1 MEYIAALIVVV
12 LIFYVVKI
20 NKKKIKKEPT
30 VEPKTAKAY
39 YPNKS
44 SIITATRSKPTRM
57 KDESEDVL
65 LNAYIASNLLDTSS
79 DDDRSYNSRN
89 DYRDYSSDND
99 YSRSSSYSSS
109 YGGDSSSSSSS
120 SSSDSSS
127 SSSSSSSD

>member
-30 VEPKTAKAY
+30 VEPKTVKAY

-44 SIITATRSKPTRM
+44 SIVTATRSKPTRM

>member
-44 SIITATRSKPTRM
+44 SIVTATRSKPTRM
-57 KDESEDVL
+57 KDKSEDVL
-65 LNAYIASNLLDTSS
+65 LNGYIASSLLDTSS
-79 DDDRSYNSRN
+79 DDDRSYSRN

-109 YGGDSSSSSSS
+109 YSGDSSSSSSS
-120 SSSDSSS
+120 SSDSGSS

>member
-20 NKKKIKKEPT
+20 NKNKIKKEPT

-44 SIITATRSKPTRM
+44 IVTATRSKPTRM

-65 LNAYIASNLLDTSS
+65 LNAYISSNLLDTSS

>member
-44 SIITATRSKPTRM
+44 SIVTATRSKPTRM

-89 DYRDYSSDND
+89 DYRDYSSDKD

>member
-39 YPNKS
+39 YHNKS
-44 SIITATRSKPTRM
+44 SIVTATRSKPTRM
-57 KDESEDVL
+57 KDKSEDAL

-79 DDDRSYNSRN
+79 YDDRSYSRN

-109 YGGDSSSSSSS
+109 SSSSY
-120 SSSDSSS
+120 SDSSS

>member
-44 SIITATRSKPTRM
+44 SIVTATRSKPTRM
-57 KDESEDVL
+57 KDDSENVM
-65 LNAYIASNLLDTSS
+65 LNAYIASSLLDTSS
-79 DDDRSYNSRN
+79 DDDRSYSRN

>member
-1 MEYIAALIVVV
+1 MKYIAVLLVIVVIYY
-12 LIFYVVKI
+12 LVKI
-20 NKKKIKKEPT
+20 NKNKE
-30 VEPKTAKAY
+30 EPKTAKTY
-39 YPNKS
+39 YSPNKS
-44 SIITATRSKPTRM
+44 SIVTATRSKPTRM

-79 DDDRSYNSRN
+79 DDDRSYSRN

-120 SSSDSSS
+120 SYSDSSS
-127 SSSSSSSD
+127 SSLSSSSD